1 MTFVATLEPTALWG
15 HFDAILTIPR
25 GSKNEGEM
33 RRHVARV
40 ARRTG
45 LVHEVDA
52 AGNIVVRKPGTAGCE
67 SAPIT
72 ILQGHL
78 DMVNEKNTDVEHDF
92 TKDPFIPR
100 MDGGYV
106 TASGTTLGSD
116 NGIGVATMLAVIE
129 ATNVVHGPLE
139 FLFTIDEETGLTGA
153 TQLDSDLLEGRQLIN
168 LDSEEEGVLY
178 VGCAGGGDTRLTV
191 ELDTTP
197 TDAGDTPLTIALT
210 GLKGGHSGCD
220 IHLQRGNAVGL
231 LARALWS
238 AYVCTAF
245 RLARFEGGSAH
256 NAIPRE
262 AFATVVVSRAVRDDV
277 VAAIDR
283 ECESIRAEYRP
294 VDPEMQLAVGDA
306 DAAAD
311 AWDVVTTQ
319 TVLRLLNS
327 LPHGVATMSYD
338 ITELVETS
346 ANLATVKQ
354 NGQVLTIGVS
364 SRSSIDSA
372 LEAVRRRVRAVGL
385 LAGASVE
392 DGAAY
397 PGWKPNLDSRLLQV
411 VTAVHRR
418 ALGADPEVKA
428 IHAGLECGIIGKKVP
443 GMDMISFGPVIEFPH
458 SPDERVL
465 VDSVGRFYRLLVA
478 TLTQLAEE

>member
-1 MTFVATLEPTALWG
+1 MTFVATLEPAALWG

-25 GSKNEGEM
+25 GSTNEEAM
-33 RRHVARV
+33 RRHVAGI
-40 ARRTG
+40 ATSAG
-45 LVHEVDA
+45 LVHEVDS
-52 AGNIVVRKPGTAGCE
+52 AGNIVVRKPGTAGHE
-67 SAPIT
+67 NIPVT

-78 DMVNEKNTDVEHDF
+78 DMVTEKNADVEHDF
-92 TKDPFIPR
+92 TTDPIIPR
-100 MDGGYV
+100 MDDDYV
-106 TASGTTLGSD
+106 KASGTTLGSD
-116 NGIGVATMLAVIE
+116 NGIGVATMLAVME
-129 ATNVVHGPLE
+129 ATDVVHGPLE
-139 FLFTIDEETGLTGA
+139 CLFTIDEETGLTGA
-153 TQLDSDLLEGRQLIN
+153 AQLDSDLLEGRQLIN

-191 ELDTTP
+191 DLGTTP
-197 TDAGDTPLTIALT
+197 TDAGDTSLTITLT

-238 AYVCTAF
+238 AYLQTPF
-245 RLARFEGGSAH
+245 RLARFEGGSAY

-262 AFATVVVSRAVRDDV
+262 AFATVIVGAAVRDDI

-283 ECESIRAEYRP
+283 EVKSIRTEYRP
-294 VDPEMQLAVGDA
+294 ADPEMHLAIGGA
-306 DAAAD
+306 DAAAA

-327 LPHGVATMSYD
+327 LPHGVTAMSYD
-338 ITELVETS
+338 IPELVETS

-354 NGQVLTIGVS
+354 NGQALTIGVS

-372 LEAVRRRVRAVGL
+372 LEALRRRVRAVGL
-385 LAGASVE
+385 LAGMSVE
-392 DGAAY
+392 NGATY
-397 PGWKPNLDSRLLQV
+397 PGWKPNLDSRLLQI

-418 ALGADPEVKA
+418 ELGADPEVKA

>member
-178 VGCAGGGDTRLTV
+178 VGVRRWRRHPADRRARHHPNG
-191 ELDTTP
+191 
-197 TDAGDTPLTIALT
+197 
-210 GLKGGHSGCD
+210 
-220 IHLQRGNAVGL
+220 RGRHPSHHCPNGA
-231 LARALWS
+231 
-238 AYVCTAF
+238 
-245 RLARFEGGSAH
+245 EGGTLGLRHPPAAWQRRRPAGSRPLECVRVHGLPAG
-256 NAIPRE
+256 AIRGRERTQRHPSGGVRHGRREPRG
-262 AFATVVVSRAVRDDV
+262 ARRRRRRDRPRVR
-277 VAAIDR
+277 
-283 ECESIRAEYRP
+283 
-294 VDPEMQLAVGDA
+294 VDTGRVP
-306 DAAAD
+306 
-311 AWDVVTTQ
+311 
-319 TVLRLLNS
+319 
-327 LPHGVATMSYD
+327 
-338 ITELVETS
+338 
-346 ANLATVKQ
+346 
-354 NGQVLTIGVS
+354 S
-364 SRSSIDSA
+364 SRSGDA
-372 LEAVRRRVRAVGL
+372 TG
-385 LAGASVE
+385 
-392 DGAAY
+392 
-397 PGWKPNLDSRLLQV
+397 SR
-411 VTAVHRR
+411 
-418 ALGADPEVKA
+418 
-428 IHAGLECGIIGKKVP
+428 
-443 GMDMISFGPVIEFPH
+443 
-458 SPDERVL
+458 
-465 VDSVGRFYRLLVA
+465 
-478 TLTQLAEE
+478 